1 MSANAFNAMEQL
13 GFENTFNLLGGF
25 SNWEGPTE

>member
-1 MSANAFNAMEQL
+1 MNEL

-25 SNWEGPTE
+25 MQWDGDIVIPE